1 MKLNNCLI
9 ELWIRFNP
17 ITAEGIKPVLEA
29 LQFNNT
35 LERLQLPYYL
45 DDVRRDIKSME
56 KTINKRR
63 ESHGSYVKLLIDFK
77 SVIEFI
83 K

>member
-56 KTINKRR
+56 KR
-63 ESHGSYVKLLIDFK
+63 EEKVMDLMSNYLLTSK
-77 SVIEFI
+77 V
-83 K
+83 